1 MEEMRITPHF
11 KLGAHRMSKSQYL
24 APRACTHP
32 LFLNFFCM
40 PIARKPKMEV
50 RAPALRERGSNEPRD
65 DGAATLRLDGSDPP
79 VIIFCLA
86 RSLGLGTPAWG

>member
-1 MEEMRITPHF
+1 MKQPVPRE
-11 KLGAHRMSKSQYL
+11 KSTKTFCKTL
-24 APRACTHP
+24 CVAP
-32 LFLNFFCM
+32 LFFLHFFCT
-40 PIARKPKMEV
+40 PIARVQKCGLGAS
-50 RAPALRERGSNEPRD
+50 APALRERGSNEPRD